1 VFEPPQARWFGKKGE
16 FMTDRLA
23 RMAALFALY
32 TSLST
37 PAYAYLDPA
46 TGSII
51 LQAIV
56 GVVGTW
62 MVYSRLFVAKSRNF
76 LSRVFGKSSASQDA
90 E

>member
-1 VFEPPQARWFGKKGE
+1 MTTRFGR
-16 FMTDRLA
+16 MT
-23 RMAALFALY
+23 ALFALY
-32 TSLST
+32 TSLSS
-37 PAYAYLDPA
+37 PAFAYLDPA

-62 MVYSRLFVAKSRNF
+62 LVYSRIFVAKSRNF
-76 LSRVFGKSSASQDA
+76 FGRVLGKKPLTQDP

>member
-1 VFEPPQARWFGKKGE
+1 
-16 FMTDRLA
+16 MMDRIA

-51 LQAIV
+51 LQAII

-62 MVYSRLFVAKSRNF
+62 MVYSRLLVAKSRNF
-76 LSRVFGKSSASQDA
+76 LSRVLGKTPANQDP

>member
-1 VFEPPQARWFGKKGE
+1 MTTRFG
-16 FMTDRLA
+16 

-32 TSLST
+32 TSLSS
-37 PAYAYLDPA
+37 PAFAYLDPA

-51 LQAIV
+51 IQAVV

-62 MVYSRLFVAKSRNF
+62 LVYSRLFLAKSKDF
-76 LSRVFGKSSASQDA
+76 FGRVLGKKPATQDP

>member
-1 VFEPPQARWFGKKGE
+1 MTTRFG
-16 FMTDRLA
+16 

-32 TSLST
+32 TSLSS
-37 PAYAYLDPA
+37 PAFAYLDPA

-62 MVYSRLFVAKSRNF
+62 LVYSRIFVAKSRNF
-76 LSRVFGKSSASQDA
+76 FGRVLGKKPVVQDP